1 MGTQHLPRPPR
12 RKVILMRISIWSRL
26 GVGVLCVVLGAMG
39 DSQIS
44 AQSGAPDS
52 GPGVKRALL
61 IGINKYQSVPKL
73 QGSINDIETMRQ
85 ILLTR
90 WGFQERYIAVL
101 KDEAATRAG
110 ILAALEQLVKE
121 TGPQDSVY
129 FHYSGHGSQVEDL
142 NGDEKDDGLDETI
155 VPQDGRSGDVRDI
168 TDDELDALFARLR
181 AKNAF
186 IVLDSCHSGTAT
198 RSLDIRT
205 RSIPQDNRI
214 DIYRKAEQASV
225 KTRAVV
231 PVVTSR
237 YVVMTG
243 AASHQEALDG
253 PVDGRYHGFFTFA
266 LARSLSTSGAEATP
280 REIFSGVER
289 ELKRIQTHFG
299 RSSMPEPQLEA
310 PPDLLEKTL
319 FGSRSGGAGVASTS
333 QNARLPWLEVQPG
346 IGGQVTLVNGMLLGA
361 GPGSMWTLY
370 PPGEVNFQPGRALAV
385 ATVTQTSG
393 KDSLAKLQKAESTIP
408 KGARAVA
415 LLPAASGEKIPIR
428 ILDVPEGRR
437 KHIEEVLR
445 RNIREIEL
453 VGQDQTARFLVDVKG
468 TELRLL
474 AADGL
479 EVVASFS
486 TDDDQWG
493 AGLALVVSRSANAS
507 ELLTLDNPSSQL
519 KVNVRVAN
527 AAAQKP
533 SVGTR
538 GIAVVAGN
546 TKAAQYRIRRPK
558 EARSEKNSLQLEVS
572 VSADSYL
579 TIVDVDSEGGVN
591 LLFPNN
597 YQERSFMTDGFV
609 RAGETVLIPDS
620 LKAGNRAGFY
630 WDYTPPKGTDTVRV
644 FTSTDLQTAQML
656 RQRVQTLQTTAS
668 QTSGGV
674 KTRGVAAGIGTIR
687 QDLAKIATRGIVTVY
702 DPSSHVPGAPIVDQP
717 EPSASAMPAPPDP
730 VAVTPPVPSSEI
742 AVPTAPAAD
751 WAATSVTILVEG

>member
-1 MGTQHLPRPPR
+1 
-12 RKVILMRISIWSRL
+12 MRISIWPQLSA
-26 GVGVLCVVLGAMG
+26 GILCAILGAVG
-39 DSQIS
+39 DSRVL
-44 AQSGAPDS
+44 AQSAATDS
-52 GPGVKRALL
+52 GLGVKRALL
-61 IGINKYQSVPKL
+61 VGINKYQAVPKL

-90 WGFQERYIAVL
+90 WGFPERNIGII

-121 TGPQDSVY
+121 TGSQDTVY
-129 FHYSGHGSQVEDL
+129 FHFSGHGSQVEDL
-142 NGDEKDDGLDETI
+142 NGDEEDGLDETL

-168 TDDELDALFARLR
+168 TDDELDAMFARLR

-205 RSIPQDNRI
+205 RSIPRDNRV

-225 KTRAVV
+225 KTRAVI

-237 YVVMTG
+237 YVVMSG
-243 AASHQEALDG
+243 AASNQEALDG

-266 LARSLSTSGAEATP
+266 LARSLSTAGAAATP
-280 REIFSGVER
+280 RDIFGGVER

-319 FGSRSGGAGVASTS
+319 FGATSGGTGVASQS
-333 QNARLPWLEVQPG
+333 QASRLPWLEVQPG
-346 IGGQVTLVNGMLLGA
+346 GAGHVTFVNGVLLGA

-370 PPGEVNFQPGRALAV
+370 PPGEINFLPGRALAV

-393 KDSLAKLQKAESTIP
+393 KDSLAKLQKTESLIP

-428 ILDVPEGRR
+428 IVDVPQDRR
-437 KHIEEVLR
+437 KHIEDILK
-445 RNIREIEL
+445 RNIAEVEL
-453 VGQDQTARFLVDVKG
+453 VGQEKTARFLVDTQG
-468 TELRLL
+468 SDLRLL

-486 TDDDQWG
+486 THDDQWG

-507 ELLTLDNPSSQL
+507 ELLTLDNPSTQL
-519 KVNVRVAN
+519 KMNVRVVN
-527 AAAQKP
+527 AAAQKTT
-533 SVGTR
+533 VGTR

-546 TKAAQYRIRRPK
+546 TKPAQYRIRRPK
-558 EARSEKNSLQLEVS
+558 ETRSEKNSLQLEVS
-572 VSADSYL
+572 VSADSYV

-597 YQERSFMTDGFV
+597 YQQPSFVADGFV
-609 RAGETVLIPDS
+609 RAGEAVLIPDS
-620 LKAGNRAGFY
+620 LKPGNRAGFY
-630 WDYTPPKGTDTVRV
+630 WDYTPPKGTDTIRV
-644 FTSTDLQTAQML
+644 FTSTDIQTAQML
-656 RQRVQTLQTTAS
+656 RQRVQTLQTAAGR
-668 QTSGGV
+668 TSGGV
-674 KTRGVAAGIGTIR
+674 KTRGVSAGIGSIR
-687 QDLAKIATRGIVTVY
+687 QDLATIATRGIVTVY
-702 DPSSHVPGAPIVDQP
+702 DPTSHMPGTSIADQP
-717 EPSASAMPAPPDP
+717 EPLSSVMPASADP
-730 VAVTPPVPSSEI
+730 VALTPPMPANEPVM
-742 AVPTAPAAD
+742 PTSPAAD
-751 WAATSVTILVEG
+751 WAATSVTILVGG

>member
-1 MGTQHLPRPPR
+1 
-12 RKVILMRISIWSRL
+12 
-26 GVGVLCVVLGAMG
+26 
-39 DSQIS
+39 
-44 AQSGAPDS
+44 
-52 GPGVKRALL
+52 
-61 IGINKYQSVPKL
+61 
-73 QGSINDIETMRQ
+73 MRQ

-90 WGFQERYIAVL
+90 WGFPERNIGIL

-121 TGPQDSVY
+121 TRPQDTVY

-142 NGDEKDDGLDETI
+142 NGDEEDGLDETL

-168 TDDELDALFARLR
+168 TDDELDAVFARLR

-205 RSIPQDNRI
+205 RSIPRDNRV
-214 DIYRKAEQASV
+214 DIYRKADQASV
-225 KTRAVV
+225 KTRAVI

-237 YVVMTG
+237 YVVMSG
-243 AASHQEALDG
+243 AASNQEALDG

-266 LARSLSTSGAEATP
+266 LARSLSTAAAGATP
-280 REIFSGVER
+280 RDIFGGVER

-299 RSSMPEPQLEA
+299 RSSMPEPQLES

-319 FGSRSGGAGVASTS
+319 FGAISGGTGVASQS
-333 QNARLPWLEVQPG
+333 QASRLPWLEVQPG
-346 IGGQVTLVNGMLLGA
+346 VAGQVTLVSGVLLGA

-370 PPGEVNFQPGRALAV
+370 PPGEINFLPGRALAV

-393 KDSLAKLQKAESTIP
+393 KDSLAKLQKAESVIP

-428 ILDVPEGRR
+428 IVDVPQERR
-437 KHIEEVLR
+437 KHIEDILK
-445 RNIREIEL
+445 RNIAEVEL
-453 VGQDQTARFLVDVKG
+453 VGQEKTARFLVDTQG
-468 TELRLL
+468 SDLRLL

-479 EVVASFS
+479 EEVASFS
-486 TDDDQWG
+486 TLDDQWG

-507 ELLTLDNPSSQL
+507 ELLTLDNPSTQL
-519 KVNVRVAN
+519 KMNVRVVN
-527 AAAQKP
+527 AAAQKT

-546 TKAAQYRIRRPK
+546 TKPAQYRIRRPK
-558 EARSEKNSLQLEVS
+558 ETRSEKNSLQLEVS
-572 VSADSYL
+572 VSADSYV

-597 YQERSFMTDGFV
+597 YQQPSFVTDGFV
-609 RAGETVLIPDS
+609 RAGEAVLIPDS
-620 LKAGNRAGFY
+620 LKPGNRAGFY
-630 WDYTPPKGTDTVRV
+630 WDYTPPKGTDTIRV
-644 FTSTDLQTAQML
+644 FTSTDFQTAQML
-656 RQRVQTLQTTAS
+656 RQRVQTLQTAAGH
-668 QTSGGV
+668 TSGGV
-674 KTRGVAAGIGTIR
+674 KTRGVAAGIGSIR
-687 QDLAKIATRGIVTVY
+687 QDLATIATRGIMAVY
-702 DPSSHVPGAPIVDQP
+702 DPTSHVPGTAIADQP
-717 EPSASAMPAPPDP
+717 DSSPSVMPAPADP
-730 VAVTPPVPSSEI
+730 VALTPPMPASEP
-742 AVPTAPAAD
+742 VLPTAPAAD

>member
-1 MGTQHLPRPPR
+1 MGIQRFPGPRR
-12 RKVILMRISIWSRL
+12 RKVMPMRMSIWSRL
-26 GVGVLCVVLGAMG
+26 GAGVLCVILGAIG
-39 DSQIS
+39 DSRVS
-44 AQSGAPDS
+44 AQSAATDS

-61 IGINKYQSVPKL
+61 IGINKYQAVPKL

-90 WGFQERYIAVL
+90 WGFPEKYIVVV

-121 TGPQDSVY
+121 AGPQDTVY

-142 NGDEKDDGLDETI
+142 NGDEEDGLDETI

-168 TDDELDALFARLR
+168 TDDELDAVFARLR
-181 AKNAF
+181 ARNAL
-186 IVLDSCHSGTAT
+186 IVLDSCNSGTAT

-205 RSIPQDNRI
+205 RSIPQDTRV
-214 DIYRKAEQASV
+214 DIYRKADQASV

-237 YVVMTG
+237 YVVMSG
-243 AASHQEALDG
+243 AASNQEALDG

-266 LARSLSTSGAEATP
+266 LARSLSTAGVGATP

-310 PPDLLEKTL
+310 PPNLLEKTL
-319 FGSRSGGAGVASTS
+319 FGGTSGGTGVASMS
-333 QNARLPWLEVQPG
+333 QNTRLPWLEVQPG
-346 IGGQVTLVNGMLLGA
+346 AGGQVTLVSGVLLGA

-415 LLPAASGEKIPIR
+415 LLPAASGERIPIR
-428 ILDVPEGRR
+428 ILDVPQERR

-445 RNIREIEL
+445 RNITEIEL
-453 VGQDQTARFLVDVKG
+453 VGPEKTARFLVDVQG

-527 AAAQKP
+527 AAVQKA

-546 TKAAQYRIRRPK
+546 TKPAQYRIRRPK

-597 YQERSFMTDGFV
+597 YQQGSFVTDGFV

-620 LKAGNRAGFY
+620 LKPGNRAGFY

-644 FTSTDLQTAQML
+644 FTSTDIQTAQML
-656 RQRVQTLQTTAS
+656 RQRVQTLQTSAS
-668 QTSGGV
+668 HTNGAV

-702 DPSSHVPGAPIVDQP
+702 DQTSHVPGTSLVDQP
-717 EPSASAMPAPPDP
+717 EPSSSVTPAPADP
-730 VAVTPPVPSSEI
+730 AALTPPTPSSEP
-742 AVPTAPAAD
+742 AVPASPAAD

>member
-1 MGTQHLPRPPR
+1 
-12 RKVILMRISIWSRL
+12 MRISIWSQL
-26 GVGVLCVVLGAMG
+26 SAGILCAILAAIG
-39 DSQIS
+39 DSRVL
-44 AQSGAPDS
+44 AQSAATDG

-61 IGINKYQSVPKL
+61 VGINKYQAVPKL

-90 WGFQERYIAVL
+90 WGFPERNISIL

-121 TGPQDSVY
+121 TGPQDTVY
-129 FHYSGHGSQVEDL
+129 FHFSGHGSQVEDL
-142 NGDEKDDGLDETI
+142 NGDEEDGLDETL

-168 TDDELDALFARLR
+168 TDDELDAVFARLR

-186 IVLDSCHSGTAT
+186 IVLDSCHSGSAT

-205 RSIPQDNRI
+205 RSIPRDNRV
-214 DIYRKAEQASV
+214 DIYRKADQASV
-225 KTRAVV
+225 KTRAVI

-237 YVVMTG
+237 YVVMSG
-243 AASHQEALDG
+243 AASNQEALDG

-266 LARSLSTSGAEATP
+266 LARSLSTAGAGATP
-280 REIFSGVER
+280 RDIFGGVER

-310 PPDLLEKTL
+310 PPELLEKTL
-319 FGSRSGGAGVASTS
+319 FGQTSGGTGIASQS
-333 QNARLPWLEVQPG
+333 QASRLPWLEVQPG
-346 IGGQVTLVNGMLLGA
+346 IAGQVTLVSGVLLGA

-370 PPGEVNFQPGRALAV
+370 PPGEINFLPGRALAV

-393 KDSLAKLQKAESTIP
+393 KDSLAKLQKAESVIP

-428 ILDVPEGRR
+428 IVDVPQERR
-437 KHIEEVLR
+437 KHIEDILK
-445 RNIREIEL
+445 RNIAEVEL
-453 VGQDQTARFLVDVKG
+453 VGQEKTARFLVDTQG
-468 TELRLL
+468 SDLRLL

-486 TDDDQWG
+486 TFDDQWG

-507 ELLTLDNPSSQL
+507 ELLTLDNPSTQL
-519 KVNVRVAN
+519 KMNVRVVN
-527 AAAQKP
+527 AIAQKT

-546 TKAAQYRIRRPK
+546 TKPAQYRIRRPK
-558 EARSEKNSLQLEVS
+558 ETRSEKNSLQLEVS
-572 VSADSYL
+572 VSADSYV

-597 YQERSFMTDGFV
+597 YQQPSFVTDGFV
-609 RAGETVLIPDS
+609 RAGEAVLIPDS
-620 LKAGNRAGFY
+620 LKPGNRAGFY
-630 WDYTPPKGTDTVRV
+630 WDYTPPKGTDTIRV
-644 FTSTDLQTAQML
+644 FTSTDVQTAQML

-668 QTSGGV
+668 HTSGVV
-674 KTRGVAAGIGTIR
+674 KTRGVAAGIGSIR
-687 QDLAKIATRGIVTVY
+687 QDLATIATRGIVTVY
-702 DPSSHVPGAPIVDQP
+702 DPTSHMPGTVIADQP
-717 EPSASAMPAPPDP
+717 EPPSSVMPAPADP
-730 VAVTPPVPSSEI
+730 VALTPPMPSSEPVMP
-742 AVPTAPAAD
+742 AAPAAD

>member
-1 MGTQHLPRPPR
+1 MSMRFSICAGVLF
-12 RKVILMRISIWSRL
+12 VILGGI
-26 GVGVLCVVLGAMG
+26 G
-39 DSQIS
+39 DSGVS
-44 AQSGAPDS
+44 AQSAATDN

-61 IGINKYQSVPKL
+61 IGINKYQAVPKL

-90 WGFQERYIAVL
+90 WGFPERYITVVT
-101 KDEAATRAG
+101 DEAATRAG

-121 TGPQDSVY
+121 TGPQDTVY
-129 FHYSGHGSQVEDL
+129 FHFSGHGSQVEDL

-168 TDDELDALFARLR
+168 TDDELDAVFARLR

-214 DIYRKAEQASV
+214 DIYRKAEQASL

-266 LARSLSTSGAEATP
+266 LARSLSSSGAAATP
-280 REIFSGVER
+280 REVFSGVER
-289 ELKRIQTHFG
+289 ELKRIQAHFG

-310 PPDLLEKTL
+310 PPDLLDKTL
-319 FGSRSGGAGVASTS
+319 LGAPSGGAGVASPS
-333 QNARLPWLEVQPG
+333 QNTRLPWLEVQPG
-346 IGGQVTLVNGMLLGA
+346 VGGQVTLVSGVLLGA
-361 GPGSMWTLY
+361 GPGSIWTLY
-370 PPGEVNFQPGRALAV
+370 PPGEINFQPGRALAV
-385 ATVTQTSG
+385 ATVTQISG
-393 KDSLAKLQKAESTIP
+393 KDSLARLQKAEITIP

-428 ILDVPEGRR
+428 ILDVPQERR
-437 KHIEEVLR
+437 KHIEEILKK
-445 RNIREIEL
+445 NITEVEL
-453 VGQDQTARFLVDVKG
+453 VGQDKTARFLVDVKG
-468 TELRLL
+468 TDLRLL
-474 AADGL
+474 TADGL

-486 TDDDQWG
+486 TDNDQWG

-519 KVNVRVAN
+519 KVNVRVVN
-527 AAAQKP
+527 AAVQKE

-597 YQERSFMTDGFV
+597 YQERSFVADGFV

-620 LKAGNRAGFY
+620 LKPSNRAGFY

-644 FTSTDLQTAQML
+644 FTSTDVQTAQML

-674 KTRGVAAGIGTIR
+674 KTRGVAASIGTIR

-702 DPSSHVPGAPIVDQP
+702 DPTSHVPGAPIADQP
-717 EPSASAMPAPPDP
+717 EPSSSVAPAPAAP
-730 VAVTPPVPSSEI
+730 VAQTPPVPASEP
-742 AVPTAPAAD
+742 AVPTSPAAD

>member
-1 MGTQHLPRPPR
+1 M
-12 RKVILMRISIWSRL
+12 KISIWPQLSA
-26 GVGVLCVVLGAMG
+26 GILCAILGAIG
-39 DSQIS
+39 DSRVL
-44 AQSGAPDS
+44 AQSAATDS

-61 IGINKYQSVPKL
+61 VGINKYQAVPKL

-90 WGFQERYIAVL
+90 WGFPERNISIL
-101 KDEAATRAG
+101 KDESATRAG
-110 ILAALEQLVKE
+110 ILAALDQLVKE
-121 TGPQDSVY
+121 TGPQDTVY
-129 FHYSGHGSQVEDL
+129 FHFSGHGSQVEDL
-142 NGDEKDDGLDETI
+142 NGDEEDGLDETL

-168 TDDELDALFARLR
+168 TDDELDAVFARLR

-205 RSIPQDNRI
+205 RSIPRDNRV
-214 DIYRKAEQASV
+214 DIYRKADQASV
-225 KTRAVV
+225 KTRAVI

-237 YVVMTG
+237 YVVMSG
-243 AASHQEALDG
+243 AASNQEALDG

-266 LARSLSTSGAEATP
+266 LARSLSTAGAGATP
-280 REIFSGVER
+280 RDIFGGVER

-310 PPDLLEKTL
+310 PPELLEKTL
-319 FGSRSGGAGVASTS
+319 FGQTSGGTGIASQIQAS
-333 QNARLPWLEVQPG
+333 RLPWLEVQPG
-346 IGGQVTLVNGMLLGA
+346 IAGQVTFVSGVLLGA

-370 PPGEVNFQPGRALAV
+370 PPGEINFLPGRALAV

-393 KDSLAKLQKAESTIP
+393 KDSLAKLQKAESVIP

-428 ILDVPEGRR
+428 IVDVPQERR
-437 KHIEEVLR
+437 KHIEDILK
-445 RNIREIEL
+445 RNIAEVEL
-453 VGQDQTARFLVDVKG
+453 VGQEKTARFLVDTQG
-468 TELRLL
+468 SDLRLL

-486 TDDDQWG
+486 TVDDQWG

-507 ELLTLDNPSSQL
+507 ELLTLDNPSTQL
-519 KVNVRVAN
+519 KMNVRVVN
-527 AAAQKP
+527 AVAQKT

-546 TKAAQYRIRRPK
+546 TKPAQYRIRRPK
-558 EARSEKNSLQLEVS
+558 ETRSEKNSLQLEVS
-572 VSADSYL
+572 VSADSYV

-597 YQERSFMTDGFV
+597 YQQPSFVTDGFV
-609 RAGETVLIPDS
+609 RAGEVVLIPDS
-620 LKAGNRAGFY
+620 LKPGNRAGFY
-630 WDYTPPKGTDTVRV
+630 WDYTPPKGTDTIRV
-644 FTSTDLQTAQML
+644 FTSTDVQTAQML

-668 QTSGGV
+668 HTSGVV
-674 KTRGVAAGIGTIR
+674 KTRGVAAGIGSIR
-687 QDLAKIATRGIVTVY
+687 QDLATIATRGIVTVY
-702 DPSSHVPGAPIVDQP
+702 DPTSHVPGTLIADQP
-717 EPSASAMPAPPDP
+717 EPPSSVTSAPADP
-730 VAVTPPVPSSEI
+730 VALTPPMPSSEPVMP
-742 AVPTAPAAD
+742 AAPAAD

>member
-1 MGTQHLPRPPR
+1 MGTQRFPRPR
-12 RKVILMRISIWSRL
+12 KRKVMLMRMSIWSRL
-26 GVGVLCVVLGAMG
+26 GVGVLCVILGAIG
-39 DSQIS
+39 DSRVS
-44 AQSGAPDS
+44 AQSAATDS
-52 GPGVKRALL
+52 GLGVKRALL
-61 IGINKYQSVPKL
+61 IGINKYQAVPKL

-90 WGFQERYIAVL
+90 WGFSERHIAVVA
-101 KDEAATRAG
+101 DEAATRAG

-121 TGPQDSVY
+121 TGPQDTVY

-142 NGDEKDDGLDETI
+142 NGDEKDDGLDETL
-155 VPQDGRSGDVRDI
+155 VPQDGRTGDVRDI
-168 TDDELDALFARLR
+168 TDDELDAVFARLR
-181 AKNAF
+181 AKSAV

-214 DIYRKAEQASV
+214 DIYRKADQASV
-225 KTRAVV
+225 KTRTVV

-266 LARSLSTSGAEATP
+266 LARSLSTSDAGATP

-319 FGSRSGGAGVASTS
+319 FGATSGGAGAALPS
-333 QNARLPWLEVQPG
+333 QNTRLPWLEVQPG
-346 IGGQVTLVNGMLLGA
+346 VDGQVTLISGVLLGA
-361 GPGSMWTLY
+361 GPGSIWTLY
-370 PPGEVNFQPGRALAV
+370 PPGEINFQPGRALAV

-393 KDSLAKLQKAESTIP
+393 KDSLAKLQKAERSIP

-428 ILDVPEGRR
+428 VLDVPQDRR
-437 KHIEEVLR
+437 THIEEILR
-445 RNIREIEL
+445 RNIPEIEL
-453 VGQDQTARFLVDVKG
+453 VGPEKTARFLVDTQG
-468 TELRLL
+468 TDLRLL

-486 TDDDQWG
+486 TGDDQWG
-493 AGLALVVSRSANAS
+493 AGLARVVSRSANAS

-527 AAAQKP
+527 AAAQKA

-546 TKAAQYRIRRPK
+546 TKPAQYRIRRSK
-558 EARSEKNSLQLEVS
+558 EARSEKNSLQLKVS

-597 YQERSFMTDGFV
+597 YQQRSFVTDGFV
-609 RAGETVLIPDS
+609 RAGKTVLIPDS
-620 LKAGNRAGFY
+620 LKPGNRAGFY
-630 WDYTPPKGTDTVRV
+630 WDYTPPKGTDTIRV
-644 FTSTDLQTAQML
+644 FASTDVQTAQML
-656 RQRVQTLQTTAS
+656 RQRVQALQTPAS
-668 QTSGGV
+668 HTGGGV
-674 KTRGVAAGIGTIR
+674 RTRGVAASIDTIR
-687 QDLAKIATRGIVTVY
+687 QDLATIATRGIVTVY
-702 DPSSHVPGAPIVDQP
+702 DPTSHVPGAPIVDQP
-717 EPSASAMPAPPDP
+717 EPSSSVMPAPADP
-730 VAVTPPVPSSEI
+730 IALTPPMPSSEP
-742 AVPTAPAAD
+742 AVPTSSGAD

>member
-1 MGTQHLPRPPR
+1 M
-12 RKVILMRISIWSRL
+12 
-26 GVGVLCVVLGAMG
+26 
-39 DSQIS
+39 
-44 AQSGAPDS
+44 
-52 GPGVKRALL
+52 
-61 IGINKYQSVPKL
+61 PKL

-90 WGFQERYIAVL
+90 WGFQERFIAVL

-110 ILAALEQLVKE
+110 ILAALEQLVRE
-121 TGPQDSVY
+121 AGPQDTVY
-129 FHYSGHGSQVEDL
+129 FHFSGHGSQVEDL
-142 NGDEKDDGLDETI
+142 NGDEEDGLDETL

-168 TDDELDALFARLR
+168 TGDELDAVFARLR

-205 RSIPQDNRI
+205 RSIPQDNRV
-214 DIYRKAEQASV
+214 DIYRKAEQATV
-225 KTRAVV
+225 KTRAVI

-237 YVVMTG
+237 YVVMSG
-243 AASHQEALDG
+243 AASNQEALDG

-266 LARSLSTSGAEATP
+266 LARSLSTAGAGATP

-289 ELKRIQTHFG
+289 ELKRIQIHFG

-319 FGSRSGGAGVASTS
+319 FGATSGGAGVASSS

-346 IGGQVTLVNGMLLGA
+346 VGGQVTLVSGVLLGA
-361 GPGSMWTLY
+361 RPGSMWTLY
-370 PPGEVNFQPGRALAV
+370 PPGEINFQPGRALAV

-415 LLPAASGEKIPIR
+415 LLPASSGGGIPIR
-428 ILDVPEGRR
+428 ILDLPQERR
-437 KHIEEVLR
+437 KHIEEILR
-445 RNIREIEL
+445 RNITEVEL
-453 VGQDQTARFLVDVKG
+453 VGQDKTARFLVDVQG
-468 TELRLL
+468 ADLRLL

-527 AAAQKP
+527 AAAQKA

-546 TKAAQYRIRRPK
+546 TKPAQYRIRRPK
-558 EARSEKNSLQLEVS
+558 EARSEKNSLQLEIS

-597 YQERSFMTDGFV
+597 YQERSFVTDGFV

-620 LKAGNRAGFY
+620 LKPGSRAGFY
-630 WDYTPPKGTDTVRV
+630 WDYSHPKGTDTIRV
-644 FTSTDLQTAQML
+644 FTSTDIQTAQML

-668 QTSGGV
+668 QTGGAV
-674 KTRGVAAGIGTIR
+674 KTRGVAASIGSIR
-687 QDLAKIATRGIVTVY
+687 QDLATIATRGIVTVY
-702 DPSSHVPGAPIVDQP
+702 DPTSHVPSAPIADQP
-717 EPSASAMPAPPDP
+717 EPSSSVMPAPADP
-730 VAVTPPVPSSEI
+730 VALTPPMPASESS
-742 AVPTAPAAD
+742 VLTAPMAD

>member
-1 MGTQHLPRPPR
+1 MGTQRFPRPRR
-12 RKVILMRISIWSRL
+12 RKVMPMRLSIWPQL
-26 GVGVLCVVLGAMG
+26 GAGVLFVILGAIG
-39 DSQIS
+39 DSRVS
-44 AQSGAPDS
+44 AQSAATDS

-61 IGINKYQSVPKL
+61 IGINKYQAVPKL
-73 QGSINDIETMRQ
+73 QGSINDIDTMRQ

-90 WGFQERYIAVL
+90 WGFQERYISVL

-121 TGPQDSVY
+121 TGPQDTVY

-142 NGDEKDDGLDETI
+142 NGDEKDDGLDETL
-155 VPQDGRSGDVRDI
+155 VPQDGRTGDVRDI
-168 TDDELDALFARLR
+168 TDDELDAVFARLR

-205 RSIPQDNRI
+205 RSIPQDNRV

-266 LARSLSTSGAEATP
+266 LARSLSTSGAGATP
-280 REIFSGVER
+280 REIFGGVER

-319 FGSRSGGAGVASTS
+319 FGSTSGGTGVASTS

-346 IGGQVTLVNGMLLGA
+346 VGGLVTLVSGVLLGA
-361 GPGSMWTLY
+361 GPGSMWALY

-428 ILDVPEGRR
+428 ILDVPQERR

-445 RNIREIEL
+445 RNITEVEL
-453 VGQDQTARFLVDVKG
+453 VGQDKTARFLVDVQG

-519 KVNVRVAN
+519 KVNVKVAN
-527 AAAQKP
+527 AAVQKA

-597 YQERSFMTDGFV
+597 YQERSFVADGFV
-609 RAGETVLIPDS
+609 RAVETVLIPDS
-620 LKAGNRAGFY
+620 LKPGNRAGFY
-630 WDYTPPKGTDTVRV
+630 WDYSPPKGTDTIRV
-644 FTSTDLQTAQML
+644 FTSTDIQTAQML
-656 RQRVQTLQTTAS
+656 RQRVQTLQTSAS
-668 QTSGGV
+668 HTSGAV
-674 KTRGVAAGIGTIR
+674 KTRGVATGIGTIR

-702 DPSSHVPGAPIVDQP
+702 DPTSHVPGALIADQP
-717 EPSASAMPAPPDP
+717 EPSSTAMPAPADP
-730 VAVTPPVPSSEI
+730 VALTPTSET
-742 AVPTAPAAD
+742 AVPTAPPAD

>member
-1 MGTQHLPRPPR
+1 M
-12 RKVILMRISIWSRL
+12 
-26 GVGVLCVVLGAMG
+26 
-39 DSQIS
+39 
-44 AQSGAPDS
+44 
-52 GPGVKRALL
+52 
-61 IGINKYQSVPKL
+61 
-73 QGSINDIETMRQ
+73 
-85 ILLTR
+85 
-90 WGFQERYIAVL
+90 
-101 KDEAATRAG
+101 
-110 ILAALEQLVKE
+110 
-121 TGPQDSVY
+121 Y

-181 AKNAF
+181 AKNAL

-205 RSIPQDNRI
+205 RSIPRDNRV
-214 DIYRKAEQASV
+214 DIYREAEQASV

-266 LARSLSTSGAEATP
+266 LARSLSTSGAGATP

-289 ELKRIQTHFG
+289 ELKRIQAHFG

-319 FGSRSGGAGVASTS
+319 FGSTSGGAGVASTS

-346 IGGQVTLVNGMLLGA
+346 IGGQVTLVNGVLLGA

-415 LLPAASGEKIPIR
+415 LLPAVSGEKIPIR

-445 RNIREIEL
+445 RNITEVEL
-453 VGQDQTARFLVDVKG
+453 VGQDKTARFLVDVQG

-474 AADGL
+474 TADGL

-597 YQERSFMTDGFV
+597 YQERSFVTDGFV
-609 RAGETVLIPDS
+609 RAGETILIPDS

-630 WDYTPPKGTDTVRV
+630 WDYAPPKGTDTVRV
-644 FTSTDLQTAQML
+644 FTSTDVQTAQML

-717 EPSASAMPAPPDP
+717 EPSASVMSAPPDP
-730 VAVTPPVPSSEI
+730 VAVTPPVPSSEP
-742 AVPTAPAAD
+742 ALPTAPAAD

>member
-1 MGTQHLPRPPR
+1 M
-12 RKVILMRISIWSRL
+12 
-26 GVGVLCVVLGAMG
+26 
-39 DSQIS
+39 
-44 AQSGAPDS
+44 
-52 GPGVKRALL
+52 
-61 IGINKYQSVPKL
+61 
-73 QGSINDIETMRQ
+73 
-85 ILLTR
+85 
-90 WGFQERYIAVL
+90 
-101 KDEAATRAG
+101 
-110 ILAALEQLVKE
+110 KE
-121 TGPQDSVY
+121 TGPQDTVY
-129 FHYSGHGSQVEDL
+129 FHFSGHGSQVEDL

-205 RSIPQDNRI
+205 RSIPQDNRV
-214 DIYRKAEQASV
+214 DIYRKAEEASV

-266 LARSLSTSGAEATP
+266 LARSLSTSGAGATP
-280 REIFSGVER
+280 REIFGGVER

-310 PPDLLEKTL
+310 PPELLEKTL
-319 FGSRSGGAGVASTS
+319 FGGMSGGTSAASPS
-333 QNARLPWLEVQPG
+333 QNSRLPWLEVQPG
-346 IGGQVTLVNGMLLGA
+346 IGGQVTLVSGVLLGA

-370 PPGEVNFQPGRALAV
+370 PPGEIAFQPGRALAV

-428 ILDVPEGRR
+428 ILDVPEERR
-437 KHIEEVLR
+437 KHIEEILKK
-445 RNIREIEL
+445 NITEIEL
-453 VGQDQTARFLVDVKG
+453 VGQDKTARFLVDVKG

-519 KVNVRVAN
+519 KVNVRVVN
-527 AAAQKP
+527 AAAPK
-533 SVGTR
+533 G
-538 GIAVVAGN
+538 
-546 TKAAQYRIRRPK
+546 IRR
-558 EARSEKNSLQLEVS
+558 N
-572 VSADSYL
+572 
-579 TIVDVDSEGGVN
+579 TW
-591 LLFPNN
+591 
-597 YQERSFMTDGFV
+597 
-609 RAGETVLIPDS
+609 
-620 LKAGNRAGFY
+620 NRC
-630 WDYTPPKGTDTVRV
+630 
-644 FTSTDLQTAQML
+644 
-656 RQRVQTLQTTAS
+656 
-668 QTSGGV
+668 
-674 KTRGVAAGIGTIR
+674 RGR
-687 QDLAKIATRGIVTVY
+687 
-702 DPSSHVPGAPIVDQP
+702 
-717 EPSASAMPAPPDP
+717 
-730 VAVTPPVPSSEI
+730 
-742 AVPTAPAAD
+742 
-751 WAATSVTILVEG
+751 

>member
-1 MGTQHLPRPPR
+1 MRFSICAGVLV
-12 RKVILMRISIWSRL
+12 VILSGI
-26 GVGVLCVVLGAMG
+26 G
-39 DSQIS
+39 DSRVS
-44 AQSGAPDS
+44 AQPAATDN
-52 GPGVKRALL
+52 GPGIKRALL
-61 IGINKYQSVPKL
+61 IGINKYQAVPKL

-85 ILLTR
+85 ILITR
-90 WGFQERYIAVL
+90 WGFSEKYIAVL

-110 ILAALEQLVKE
+110 ILAALDQFVKE
-121 TGPQDSVY
+121 SGPQDTVY
-129 FHYSGHGSQVEDL
+129 FHFSGHGSQVEDL

-168 TDDELDALFARLR
+168 TDDELDAVFARLR

-205 RSIPQDNRI
+205 RSIPQDNRV
-214 DIYRKAEQASV
+214 DIYRKAEQASI

-266 LARSLSTSGAEATP
+266 LARSLSSSGAGATP
-280 REIFSGVER
+280 REIFGGVER
-289 ELKRIQTHFG
+289 ELKRIQAHFG

-310 PPDLLEKTL
+310 PPELLDKTL
-319 FGSRSGGAGVASTS
+319 FGGTSGGTGIASAS
-333 QNARLPWLEVQPG
+333 QNSRLPWLEVQPG
-346 IGGQVTLVNGMLLGA
+346 VGGQVTLISGVLLGA

-370 PPGEVNFQPGRALAV
+370 PPGEITFQPGKALAV
-385 ATVTQTSG
+385 VTVTQTSG
-393 KDSLAKLQKAESTIP
+393 KDSIAKLQKTETTIP

-415 LLPAASGEKIPIR
+415 LLPASSGEKIPIR
-428 ILDVPEGRR
+428 ILDVPEDRR
-437 KHIEEVLR
+437 KHIEEILKK
-445 RNIREIEL
+445 NITEIEL
-453 VGQDQTARFLVDVKG
+453 VGQDKTARFLVDVKG

-519 KVNVRVAN
+519 KVNVRVVN
-527 AAAQKP
+527 AAAQKV

-546 TKAAQYRIRRPK
+546 TKPAQYRIRRPK
-558 EARSEKNSLQLEVS
+558 EARSEKNSLQLEIS

-597 YQERSFMTDGFV
+597 YQERSFVTDGFV
-609 RAGETVLIPDS
+609 HAGETILIPDS
-620 LKAGNRAGFY
+620 LKSGNRAGFY

-644 FTSTDLQTAQML
+644 FTSTDVQTAQML
-656 RQRVQTLQTTAS
+656 RQRVQSLQATAS
-668 QTSGGV
+668 QSSGGGV
-674 KTRGVAAGIGTIR
+674 KTRGVAASIGTIR
-687 QDLAKIATRGIVTVY
+687 QDFAKIATRGIVTVY
-702 DPSSHVPGAPIVDQP
+702 DPTSHVPGSPIVEQP
-717 EPSASAMPAPPDP
+717 ESSSSVMPASPAP
-730 VAVTPPVPSSEI
+730 VPELPPVPSSEA
-742 AVPTAPAAD
+742 AVPTSPAAD

>member
-1 MGTQHLPRPPR
+1 
-12 RKVILMRISIWSRL
+12 MRISIWSQL
-26 GVGVLCVVLGAMG
+26 GVGILCVILGAIG
-39 DSQIS
+39 DSRVS
-44 AQSGAPDS
+44 AQSAATDS

-61 IGINKYQSVPKL
+61 IGINKYHAVPKL

-90 WGFQERYIAVL
+90 WGFPERSMAVL

-121 TGPQDSVY
+121 TGPQDTVY

-142 NGDEKDDGLDETI
+142 NGDEEDGLDETL

-168 TDDELDALFARLR
+168 TDDELDAVFARLR
-181 AKNAF
+181 AKHAF

-205 RSIPQDNRI
+205 RSIPRDNRV
-214 DIYRKAEQASV
+214 DIYRKADRASV

-266 LARSLSTSGAEATP
+266 LARSLSASGAGATP
-280 REIFSGVER
+280 RDIFGGVER

-319 FGSRSGGAGVASTS
+319 FGGTSGGTGGASSS
-333 QNARLPWLEVQPG
+333 QNTRLPWLEVQPG
-346 IGGQVTLVNGMLLGA
+346 VGGQVTLVSGVLLGA

-370 PPGEVNFQPGRALAV
+370 PPGESNFLPGRAIAV

-415 LLPAASGEKIPIR
+415 LLPAARGEKIPIR
-428 ILDVPEGRR
+428 LLDVPQERR
-437 KHIEEVLR
+437 KHIEEILK
-445 RNIREIEL
+445 RNIAEVEL
-453 VGQDQTARFLVDVKG
+453 VGQEKTARFLVDTQG
-468 TELRLL
+468 TDLRLL

-486 TDDDQWG
+486 TIDDQWG

-519 KVNVRVAN
+519 KMSVRVVN
-527 AAAQKP
+527 AAAQKT

-546 TKAAQYRIRRPK
+546 TKPAQYRIRQPK
-558 EARSEKNSLQLEVS
+558 EARSEMNSLQLEVN

-597 YQERSFMTDGFV
+597 YQERSFVTDGFV

-620 LKAGNRAGFY
+620 LKPGNRAGFY
-630 WDYTPPKGTDTVRV
+630 WDYTPPKGTDTIRV
-644 FTSTDLQTAQML
+644 FTSTDVQTAQML

-668 QTSGGV
+668 HISGGV

-687 QDLAKIATRGIVTVY
+687 QDLATIATRGIVTVY
-702 DPSSHVPGAPIVDQP
+702 DPTSHVPGAPIADQP
-717 EPSASAMPAPPDP
+717 EPASSVMPVPADP
-730 VAVTPPVPSSEI
+730 VALTPPMPSSEPV
-742 AVPTAPAAD
+742 VPTAPAAD

>member
-1 MGTQHLPRPPR
+1 
-12 RKVILMRISIWSRL
+12 
-26 GVGVLCVVLGAMG
+26 
-39 DSQIS
+39 
-44 AQSGAPDS
+44 
-52 GPGVKRALL
+52 
-61 IGINKYQSVPKL
+61 
-73 QGSINDIETMRQ
+73 
-85 ILLTR
+85 
-90 WGFQERYIAVL
+90 
-101 KDEAATRAG
+101 
-110 ILAALEQLVKE
+110 
-121 TGPQDSVY
+121 
-129 FHYSGHGSQVEDL
+129 VEDL

-155 VPQDGRSGDVRDI
+155 VPQDGRAGDVRDI
-168 TDDELDALFARLR
+168 TDDELDAVFARLR

-205 RSIPQDNRI
+205 RSIPQDNRV
-214 DIYRKAEQASV
+214 DIYRKAEQASI

-266 LARSLSTSGAEATP
+266 LARSLSSSGAGATP
-280 REIFSGVER
+280 REIFGGVER
-289 ELKRIQTHFG
+289 ELKRIQAHFG

-310 PPDLLEKTL
+310 PPELLEKTL
-319 FGSRSGGAGVASTS
+319 FGGTSAASPS
-333 QNARLPWLEVQPG
+333 QNSRLPWLEVQPG
-346 IGGQVTLVNGMLLGA
+346 VGGQVTLVSGVLLGA

-370 PPGEVNFQPGRALAV
+370 PPGEITFQPGRALAV

-393 KDSLAKLQKAESTIP
+393 KDSIAKLQKTESTIP

-428 ILDVPEGRR
+428 ILDVPEDRR
-437 KHIEEVLR
+437 KHIEEILKK
-445 RNIREIEL
+445 NITEIEL
-453 VGQDQTARFLVDVKG
+453 VGQDKTARFLVDVKG

-519 KVNVRVAN
+519 KVNVRVVN
-527 AAAQKP
+527 AAAPKV

-558 EARSEKNSLQLEVS
+558 EARSEKNSLQLEIS

-597 YQERSFMTDGFV
+597 YQERSFVTDGFV
-609 RAGETVLIPDS
+609 HAGETILIPDS
-620 LKAGNRAGFY
+620 LKSGNRAGFY

-644 FTSTDLQTAQML
+644 FTSTDVQTAQML
-656 RQRVQTLQTTAS
+656 RQRVQSLQATAS
-668 QTSGGV
+668 QSSGGGV
-674 KTRGVAAGIGTIR
+674 KTRGVAASIGTIR
-687 QDLAKIATRGIVTVY
+687 QDFAKIATRGIVTVY
-702 DPSSHVPGAPIVDQP
+702 DPTSHVPGSPIVEQP
-717 EPSASAMPAPPDP
+717 ESSSSVMPASPAP
-730 VAVTPPVPSSEI
+730 VPELPPVPSSEA
-742 AVPTAPAAD
+742 AVPTSPAAD